1 MDIRKLAPG
10 DRLLD
15 YRLLERLGEGGFGEV
30 FRAEHEVLSRVV
42 AIKVPRDQ
50 GSLQALRHEGVV
62 QAALDHPN
70 IVRTLELSVSHD
82 PPYVVMEF
90 VDGSSLAELIRR
102 EGALPW
108 RRAARVLLDVAR
120 ALGHAHSRGV
130 VHGDVKPGNVLVE
143 KARKGRVLLT
153 DFGLGRVT
161 QETQGCLQIS
171 RSLELHTSGSE
182 VQGTIR
188 YLAPEILRG
197 ETADARADIYSFGV
211 LLFETLTGRLPEGRE
226 VPSDLVRDLPE
237 ELDRIFAR
245 TFTRKERRPSSFEST
260 IGELEQLV
268 EGGLRAP
275 RAAATAPSS
284 RPARKSSPAVKA
296 FEAAAPA
303 APEAPANGGVVRAI
317 PADSQPA
324 LPALPAP
331 TPGTS
336 AAERHRP
343 VTPLV
348 AGEASD
354 PGFARWRDTLVDRIR
369 DEIDLAGVVAGD
381 PQGFDLTLGVEAD
394 GEPHHRVFLQVA
406 GRLDLAQARTI
417 ATSARRVFEREKGIW
432 EKEVTFCVLAREV
445 ADLEQVLWTFKSFS
459 MGWWRRRRMVLHD
472 LAQDRLYATELGCDP
487 QGNPLKRAFLAAARE
502 AVQATPFD
510 PAPLALCSARRA
522 PRGTAWGAG
531 VALVTALAVLGS
543 LMAVEF
549 AARCAGM
556 HRHGRKATP
565 VFVPPAASGA
575 ASLVAEERGVSI
587 VAAHDDEEAAGL
599 GDGGSAAVLRS
610 EATVA
615 PEASQAASAPAGPAI
630 PERAPDQ
637 FVPCE
642 PVLDEVY

>member
-62 QAALDHPN
+62 QASLDHPN

-90 VDGSSLAELIRR
+90 VDGCSLAELIRR

-120 ALGHAHSRGV
+120 ALAHAHARGV

-143 KARKGRVLLT
+143 KPRKGRVLLT

-182 VQGTIR
+182 VQGTLR

-197 ETADARADIYSFGV
+197 EVADARADLYSFGV

-245 TFTRKERRPSSFEST
+245 MFTRKERRPATFEST
-260 IGELEQLV
+260 LTELEQLV
-268 EGGLRAP
+268 DGGLRPTKVTRKSGPAQP
-275 RAAATAPSS
+275 VVKPEEPVRATPAAASGGGG
-284 RPARKSSPAVKA
+284 
-296 FEAAAPA
+296 FAAAVVAVPA
-303 APEAPANGGVVRAI
+303 
-317 PADSQPA
+317 
-324 LPALPAP
+324 
-331 TPGTS
+331 TPDEGPSPGSS

-343 VTPLV
+343 VV
-348 AGEASD
+348 AAVPAEEHVD
-354 PGFARWRDTLVDRIR
+354 PQFARWRDTLVERIR
-369 DEIDLAGVVAGD
+369 DEVDLPNVTAGD
-381 PQGFDLTLGVEAD
+381 AQGFDLTLGVETD

-406 GRLDLAQARTI
+406 GRLDLAQARAI
-417 ATSARRVFEREKGIW
+417 ATNARRVFEREKGIW

-472 LAQDRLYATELGCDP
+472 LSQDRLYATELGCDP
-487 QGNPLKRAFLAAARE
+487 QGNPLKRAFLAASRE
-502 AVQATPFD
+502 AVRATPWD
-510 PAPLALCSARRA
+510 LPEPLATCALRRT

-531 VALVTALAVLGS
+531 VAMVTALAVLGS

-556 HRHGRKATP
+556 HRHGHGRGKA
-565 VFVPPAASGA
+565 PAAVVLTPSGNHA
-575 ASLVAEERGVSI
+575 ERGVSI
-587 VAAHDDEEAAGL
+587 VAADDDESVQRAAIVQL
-599 GDGGSAAVLRS
+599 NRPSVDEDSA
-610 EATVA
+610 ATVA
-615 PEASQAASAPAGPAI
+615 PPAEEPVPAV
-630 PERAPDQ
+630 PARTPDQ
-637 FVPCE
+637 FQPKE
-642 PVLDEVY
+642 PALDEVY